1 MTRPWPFSFAEKISH
16 KESNEIGETCTRRK
30 KSTVRVGRHMGT
42 LRVTPSW
49 SLLGGIWSKFPL
61 ASHFDLPGSESVF
74 GIPRDPPMC
83 LHISVK
89 MDSTAEAYESSKEL
103 SSQEGLLN
111 VKNEKCVVSYLYIGR
126 AQPSLFVLLID
137 ILEFLSTGNKLL
149 IAHPGWGWGGLPPA
163 SSPV

>member
-1 MTRPWPFSFAEKISH
+1 
-16 KESNEIGETCTRRK
+16 
-30 KSTVRVGRHMGT
+30 
-42 LRVTPSW
+42 
-49 SLLGGIWSKFPL
+49 
-61 ASHFDLPGSESVF
+61 
-74 GIPRDPPMC
+74 MC

-137 ILEFLSTGNKLL
+137 ILEFLSTGNELQLL
-149 IAHPGWGWGGLPPA
+149 TLGDA
-163 SSPV
+163 STFCLSQNHLENFY